1 MAPPRHVTT
10 NSNKAT
16 VHNQSARQQS
26 DHGYEEVSSI
36 TESSITPTLA
46 SSKNMFSP
54 PLANTTVVTTT
65 PQQEY
70 IKWRE
75 LQAGISS
82 VEDAKRVVQT
92 FVRETLFPKLKFI
105 MSDIELEYVGKLNE
119 MFFKLFVHF
128 LLSML

>member
-1 MAPPRHVTT
+1 
-10 NSNKAT
+10 
-16 VHNQSARQQS
+16 
-26 DHGYEEVSSI
+26 
-36 TESSITPTLA
+36 
-46 SSKNMFSP
+46 MFSP

-92 FVRETLFPKLKFI
+92 YVRETLFPKLKFI
-105 MSDIELEYVGKLNE
+105 MSDIELEYVGKSVELIVLN
-119 MFFKLFVHF
+119 
-128 LLSML
+128 